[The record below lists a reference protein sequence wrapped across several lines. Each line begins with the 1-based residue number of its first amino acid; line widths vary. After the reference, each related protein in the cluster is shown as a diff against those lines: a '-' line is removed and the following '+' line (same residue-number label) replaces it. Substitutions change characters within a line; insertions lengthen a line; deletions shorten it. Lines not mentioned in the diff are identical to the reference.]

1 MAHIVCITPE
11 EDFLKCLRPTYLG
24 EFGLKG
30 RDLRLKGQN
39 RIGNLIVEN
48 RNYCEFEDWLNVSPE
63 SLERKNATSV
73 VRPPSLPVSASLA
86 GRARF
91 LGKPSIHLAEPLRHL
106 VIMVTVHFYSFL
118 SVSGPF
124 CPLPNGI
131 PTCLSGG

>member
-1 MAHIVCITPE
+1 MILTRLAFSAVFGAGHRAAHVVCILSE

-63 SLERKNATSV
+63 SFAEEGREHRV
-73 VRPPSLPVSASLA
+73 PPRRVSASRRQLA
-86 GRARF
+86 F
-91 LGKPSIHLAEPLRHL
+91 LANHLA
-106 VIMVTVHFYSFL
+106 
-118 SVSGPF
+118 
-124 CPLPNGI
+124 
-131 PTCLSGG
+131 